1 MTTFQITIA
10 IIIAATMLII
20 PMLIIAMP
28 LVITEY
34 IRYSDRNKL
43 ENEDDGKKHRIIK
56 FVGSFETHDEYTLI
70 GIWGFSEK
78 QVVRKIKRLKQNGI
92 VYDGVFAPLREV
104 KHFPSHCEWLV

>member
-1 MTTFQITIA
+1 MTTFQV
-10 IIIAATMLII
+10 IIAVIIAVSIPVIPLII
-20 PMLIIAMP
+20 LMMPII
-28 LVITEY
+28 ITEY

-56 FVGSFETHDEYTLI
+56 FVGSFETRDEYTLI

-78 QVVRKIKRLKQNGI
+78 QIIRKIKRLKQNGI
-92 VYDGVFAPLREV
+92 AYDGVFAPLREV

>member
-1 MTTFQITIA
+1 MTTFQMAIT
-10 IIIAATMLII
+10 IIIAVVILIV

-28 LVITEY
+28 LIITEY
-34 IRYSDRNKL
+34 IRHSDRNKP
-43 ENEDDGKKHRIIK
+43 ENEDDEKKHRIIK
-56 FVGSFETHDEYTLI
+56 FVGSFETRDEYTLI

-78 QVVRKIKRLKQNGI
+78 QVIHKIKRLKQNGI